1 MGIRL
6 KSSSRRSV
14 EDLRLTIDC
23 LPLATRQAMLEGVR
37 ASERIIA
44 GAYADAHG
52 GVCPMLAAHRR
63 GGRTNFLSF
72 AHAWDRFTRAGRHAR
87 AATRRER
94 SILIGQ
100 LEASLLSAART
111 ELDRAI
117 DEHRQLR
124 GRRLRRVRALVE
136 GAEPRGEILA
146 RRLCRAKLSA
156 PPDPATDRRSDAAA
170 GGGDGGRSAQRARA
184 RNASGSGSRGS

>member
-6 KSSSRRSV
+6 KSSSRPSV

-37 ASERIIA
+37 ACERIIA
-44 GAYADAHG
+44 GAYTDAQG

-72 AHAWDRFTRAGRHAR
+72 ARAWDRFTRAGRHAR

-94 SILIGQ
+94 RILIGQ
-100 LEASLLSAART
+100 LEASLLSAGNVD
-111 ELDRAI
+111 LDRAI
-117 DEHRQLR
+117 HEHR
-124 GRRLRRVRALVE
+124 GAVRRREREQRDPSSEIVVRRR
-136 GAEPRGEILA
+136 PA
-146 RRLCRAKLSA
+146 RRRRAA
-156 PPDPATDRRSDAAA
+156 ERSPVC
-170 GGGDGGRSAQRARA
+170 ARQ
-184 RNASGSGSRGS
+184 